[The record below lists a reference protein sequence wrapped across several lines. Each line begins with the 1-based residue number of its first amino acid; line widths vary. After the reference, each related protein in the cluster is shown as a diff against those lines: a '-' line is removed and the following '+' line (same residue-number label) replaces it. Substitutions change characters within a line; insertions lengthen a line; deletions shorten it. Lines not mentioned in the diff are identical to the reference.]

1 MTLPTGGHIPPP
13 VNMRRGQGCLLFLTR
28 QERRSAQ
35 HCGDVLS
42 PFMLRPIQGDQMS
55 WGAGLSGLKSGQTG
69 HPGQILI
76 SLFFHQETT
85 DYILQC
91 KPYLIFII
99 HIYVYAYI

>member
-28 QERRSAQ
+28 QEQRSAQ
-35 HCGDVLS
+35 LCGGALS
-42 PFMLRPIQGDQMS
+42 QFMLRPIQGDQMS
-55 WGAGLSGLKSGQTG
+55 RGAGLSCLKLGQTG
-69 HPGQILI
+69 HPGKILI

-85 DYILQC
+85 DYIFQC

-99 HIYVYAYI
+99 HIYVYAYT